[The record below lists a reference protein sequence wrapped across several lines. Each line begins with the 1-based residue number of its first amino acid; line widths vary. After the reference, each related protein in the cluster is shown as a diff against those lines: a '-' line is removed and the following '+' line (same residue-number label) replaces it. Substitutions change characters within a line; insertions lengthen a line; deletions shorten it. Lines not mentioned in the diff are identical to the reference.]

1 MTYTKGL
8 LNGMTLVRG
17 YPPNYKLIV
26 AAFPA
31 VKKHTPIFCYGKTIY
46 YTHTSET
53 DEAKIVHE
61 SVHSQRQGDNPDGWW
76 NRYIDDEQFRFFEE
90 MIAHRA
96 EFAYFKNRGRNVRR
110 FQLHQIAKN
119 LSGPLYGRMISRSA
133 AQGWL
138 THEFD
143 GQSTETPR
151 GLELAGA
158 ELGPVMVD
166 DPNAELAA

>member
-1 MTYTKGL
+1 MTKGL
-8 LNGMTLVRG
+8 LNGMTMVRG
-17 YPPNYKLIV
+17 YPPNYKAII
-26 AAFPA
+26 AHFPA

-46 YTHTSET
+46 YTHTSEP

-76 NRYIDDEQFRFFEE
+76 NRYFDDVQFRFFEE

-96 EFAYFKNRGRNVRR
+96 ELAYFKGAGRKMRR

-119 LSGPLYGRMISRSA
+119 LSSPIYGPMVSRSA

-138 THEFD
+138 LEEFA
-143 GQSTETPR
+143 GGSTETP
-151 GLELAGA
+151 GG
-158 ELGPVMVD
+158 D
-166 DPNAELAA
+166 ELAAGYNGGLQSILEVAA